1 MKTASEHLR
10 RLVIAGLVV
19 KRYDSRKVRH
29 ALTERSRDILKF
41 LARLD

>member
-1 MKTASEHLR
+1 
-10 RLVIAGLVV
+10 VV

-29 ALTERSRDILKF
+29 ALTDRARDILKF